1 MRHGRYHTHTAHNRI
16 QSVSGLTQMYH
27 LIIFTINHEKLE
39 QLKDFREAH
48 KTDKTNGNSNL
59 YIGPNDT

>member
-1 MRHGRYHTHTAHNRI
+1 M
-16 QSVSGLTQMYH
+16 TQMYH

>member
-1 MRHGRYHTHTAHNRI
+1 MRHTHSPQQDTISLR
-16 QSVSGLTQMYH
+16 SKLSEMTQMYH